1 MYKKI
6 NVLIIEDENDIAE
19 AISTNLL
26 PILECLSL
34 DGEFTFA
41 EDEREVEILIQDEK
55 YHLISLDGILRNRIH
70 ASPLIEK
77 IIELNPEATIFS
89 LSAGANPTEEAKD
102 YGLTLC
108 LTKDYDGFEHENQI
122 ISFSDLEKIKE
133 AIAAKVKHQ
142 LPKRDLDSPMA
153 VFSETYVDSTPSEK
167 HAKDYAELVG
177 KELIKNNIFFAAL
190 DQDFFVE
197 IVVSWDDLLKVKEI
211 AEKSDM
217 DYWKS
222 WMADY
227 FKMP

>member
-1 MYKKI
+1 MQKKF
-6 NVLIIEDENDIAE
+6 NVLIIEDENDIAN

-26 PILECLSL
+26 PILARLSL

-41 EDEREVEILIQDEK
+41 EDEREVEILIEDEK
-55 YHLISLDGILRNRIH
+55 YDLISLDGILRNRIH
-70 ASPLIEK
+70 VSPLIEK
-77 IIELNPEATIFS
+77 IIVLNPEATIFS

-102 YGLTLC
+102 CGLTLC
-108 LTKDYDGFEHENQI
+108 FTKDYEGFDNEDQI
-122 ISFSDLEKIKE
+122 IRLSDLEKIKE
-133 AIAAKVKHQ
+133 AIAAKVKYQ

-153 VFSETYVDSTPSEK
+153 VFSETYADSTPSEK

-197 IVVSWDDLLKVKEI
+197 IVVSWNDLLRAKKV

-222 WMADY
+222 WIIDY
-227 FKMP
+227 FKLP